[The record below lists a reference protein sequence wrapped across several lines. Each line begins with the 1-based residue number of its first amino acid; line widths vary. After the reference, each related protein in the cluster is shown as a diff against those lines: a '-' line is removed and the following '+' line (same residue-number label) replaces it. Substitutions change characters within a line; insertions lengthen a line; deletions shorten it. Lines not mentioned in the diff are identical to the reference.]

1 MVKWAVRGDERE
13 MFRVLVTTGSSMWTT
28 GSSAKILDVGG
39 FLYSR
44 KRIRILK
51 TQRECRVP
59 SEAVQ

>member
-28 GSSAKILDVGG
+28 GSSAKVLDVGG

-44 KRIRILK
+44 TRIRILK
-51 TQRECRVP
+51 TKRFND
-59 SEAVQ
+59 ADILA